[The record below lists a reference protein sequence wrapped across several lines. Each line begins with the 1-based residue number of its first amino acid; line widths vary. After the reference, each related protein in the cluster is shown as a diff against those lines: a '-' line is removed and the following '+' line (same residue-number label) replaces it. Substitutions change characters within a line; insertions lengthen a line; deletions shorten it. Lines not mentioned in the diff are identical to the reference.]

1 MTSDELKG
9 LRLRRAMLVA
19 ELERIDNVLN
29 TEDAFE
35 GKKVKPLSVRE
46 QFYKDAENDFRNSG
60 ANGNY
65 E

>member
-9 LRLRRAMLVA
+9 LRLRKTMLEA
-19 ELERIDNVLN
+19 ELSRINKQLE

-35 GKKVKPLSVRE
+35 GKTVRPLSTRE
-46 QFYKDAENDFRNSG
+46 QFYRDAENDFRNTG